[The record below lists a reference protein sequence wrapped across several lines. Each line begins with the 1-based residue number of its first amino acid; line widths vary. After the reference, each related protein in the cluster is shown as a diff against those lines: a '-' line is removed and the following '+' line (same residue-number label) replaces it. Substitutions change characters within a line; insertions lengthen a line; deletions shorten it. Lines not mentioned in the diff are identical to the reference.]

1 MMLLVR
7 CGIRIFSQTR
17 FQTVQ
22 GLSKIRQ
29 IQDIG
34 QSDLVHTQSF
44 RGIETISRSEH
55 HGFVPESEIGQQP
68 FTKMLGIIY
77 WQFGKNVKCSLWF
90 IKGHTGN
97 FRQSF
102 YDVSSSR
109 PVYANHGIHEFFRR
123 IDDFFGV
130 FLSQNRWTQPELSVL
145 QNHIPDLRVAGND
158 TTNTSTTGIV
168 SFANRIENDDPVLD
182 VFHLQ
187 HAVEFSFITKL
198 PVYFVY
204 Y

>member
-7 CGIRIFSQTR
+7 CGIRIFSQSG

-22 GLSKIRQ
+22 GLSKIGQ
-29 IQDIG
+29 IKDIG
-34 QSDLVHTQSF
+34 QSDLIHTQSF
-44 RGIETISRSEH
+44 RSIETISGSEH
-55 HGFVPESEIGQQP
+55 NGFVPESEIGQQP

-77 WQFGKNVKCSLWF
+77 RQFGKNVKCSLWF
-90 IKGHTGN
+90 IKGHLGN

-102 YDVSSSR
+102 YDVSSSGA
-109 PVYANHGIHEFFRR
+109 VYTDHRIHEFFRR
-123 IDDFFGV
+123 IDDFFSV
-130 FLSQNRWTQPELSVL
+130 LLSQYGWTQPELSVL
-145 QNHIPDLRVAGND
+145 QNHISDLAVAGND
-158 TTNTSTTGIV
+158 TTNTSTTGLV

-187 HAVEFSFITKL
+187 HAVEFSFVTKF

-204 Y
+204 N